1 MPFYQPIHQKK
12 IHAECSRQKKS
23 ILQAHTQ
30 RKKSVKKIH
39 AYTKSPTAPP
49 PLPSPPQKKTTTKGE
64 MVGPLI
70 NF

>member
-12 IHAECSRQKKS
+12 NSCRMFEAEKKYPAS
-23 ILQAHTQ
+23 TYPKE
-30 RKKSVKKIH
+30 KKVWKKFMHIPNH
-39 AYTKSPTAPP
+39 PPLPPP
-49 PLPSPPQKKTTTKGE
+49 PLPPPKKKTTKGE